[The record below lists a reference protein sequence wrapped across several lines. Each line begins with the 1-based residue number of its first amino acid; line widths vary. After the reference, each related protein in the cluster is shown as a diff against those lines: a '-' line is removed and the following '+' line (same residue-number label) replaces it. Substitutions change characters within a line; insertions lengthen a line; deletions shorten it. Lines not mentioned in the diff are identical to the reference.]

1 MNAYKIKKSYAT
13 AICRDCINANFVER
27 SEKKKIESK
36 HRIWNNSVD
45 NCVNYS

>member
-27 SEKKKIESK
+27 SEKKNWIETSNLK
-36 HRIWNNSVD
+36 QLSR
-45 NCVNYS
+45 